1 MSSQRSI
8 LVVLGLLWLLVQPTL
23 AQGIPGLT
31 SRRKKEI
38 PPERRWAVLVGI
50 SEYGNLPKSS
60 WLLNCDADAQAI
72 ADFLQSPRGGSL
84 PEQNLKLLLN
94 QEATTKKIR
103 LALDFLI
110 TNAGPGDV
118 VYFFYAGHGKVKQFG
133 SGEAAYLMPYDS
145 EPEHLN
151 ATALPMDEIHR
162 YVDVHLR
169 QVSQVVMITDACH
182 AGALIPIQQ
191 SDGRK
196 THSIAE
202 HLQEIGE
209 RDGVLNLMACR
220 RDEVAIEDSRL
231 GGHGVLT
238 YALLRALN
246 GAANSTRKGV
256 VRTQDVLEYI
266 TRQVPRLT
274 NQKQHPRHSSNYVD
288 EFPMAFLNREGP
300 DLNLPDT
307 PGSVLERS
315 PTESV
320 FGRNKARATLR
331 VVGAKRKTE
340 LYLVR
345 GSEQRTV
352 GRVLSESNVL
362 VTEGLEP
369 GTYTLVQASGEEQKE
384 WEISLDNGTSS
395 FDVRTGKF
403 R

>member
-1 MSSQRSI
+1 MSKTLRLI
-8 LVVLGLLWLLVQPTL
+8 LTLLVLAALALPGS

-50 SEYGNLPKSS
+50 SEYQNLPKTA
-60 WLLNCDADAQAI
+60 WLLNCDNDAQAM
-72 ADFLQSPRGGSL
+72 AKFLRSPRGGGI
-84 PEQNLKLLLN
+84 PESNMKMLLN
-94 QEATTKKIR
+94 KEGTTKNIR

-118 VYFFYAGHGKVKQFG
+118 VYIFYAGHGKVKQFG

-145 EPEHLN
+145 EPEHLS
-151 ATALPMDEIHR
+151 ATAIPMDEIHR

-169 QVSQVVMITDACH
+169 QVSQVIMITDACH
-182 AGALIPIQQ
+182 AGALIPTQDP
-191 SDGRK
+191 SRRL
-196 THSIAE
+196 HSIAE
-202 HLQEIGE
+202 HLQGIGE

-256 VRTQDVLEYI
+256 VTTQDVLEYI
-266 TRQVPRLT
+266 GRQVPRLT

-288 EFPMAFLNREGP
+288 EFPLSYLQREGP
-300 DLNLPDT
+300 ELDLPDA
-307 PGSVLERS
+307 PGSVFDS
-315 PTESV
+315 NTTNSV
-320 FGRNKARATLR
+320 FDGRRKRATLR
-331 VVGAKRKTE
+331 VLGAKRGTE
-340 LYLVR
+340 LYLVQ

-352 GRVLSESNVL
+352 GRVLSESNIL
-362 VTEGLEP
+362 VTEGLAP
-369 GTYTLVQASGEEQKE
+369 GNYMLVQASGDGLKE
-384 WEISLDNGTSS
+384 WPIALKNGTSS
-395 FDVRTGKF
+395 FDLRTEKF